1 MQNEN
6 LMDPNA
12 TLKKR
17 SQAWALTFGVW
28 MMVALFLTSQTSL
41 QRQLSENP
49 IPLWR
54 IFSWQFVSCMV
65 WFLLTP
71 LVLKLGRDFPLDKGK
86 WPISVPVHIAAGIV
100 LALFELAVDA
110 FVLPKIGYSGRLA
123 GMTYT
128 QIYYRFVIFNLHLSF
143 TIYWIVLIIS
153 QAMQYYK
160 KYRARELQAS
170 QLEARLA
177 QARLQVLKMQL
188 HPHFLFNTLNAISEL
203 IYRDPESAEKM
214 ITDLSELLRLS
225 FNNLE
230 TQEVPL
236 RQELDFLQKYL
247 EIEQMR
253 FNDRLTVHMDIDDTA
268 YDAAVPNMI
277 LQPLVENA
285 IKHGLGPRS
294 EGGRIDIAAVRSNGS
309 LQLSVSDDGLGVA
322 SADIADLDLGV
333 GLSNTQLRLKHLY
346 GDKHKFEML
355 QKDPTGLKIN
365 MTIPFRNIDQ

>member
-1 MQNEN
+1 MMQNKN
-6 LMDPNA
+6 LMDPNP

-17 SQAWALTFGVW
+17 SMTWIFTFGVW
-28 MMVALFLTSQTSL
+28 MMVALFLTSQSSL
-41 QRQLSENP
+41 QSQLSENP
-49 IPLWR
+49 VPLWR
-54 IFSWQFVSCMV
+54 IFSWQLVSCMV

-71 LVLKLGRDFPLDKGK
+71 LVFKLGRDFPLDKGK
-86 WPISVPVHIAAGIV
+86 WPKSVPVHIVAGV
-100 LALFELAVDA
+100 MLALFELAIDA
-110 FVLPKIGYSGRLA
+110 FILPKIGYSRRFTGLP
-123 GMTYT
+123 YT

-153 QAMQYYK
+153 QATQYYK

-236 RQELDFLQKYL
+236 RQELGFLQKYL

-253 FNDRLTVHMDIDDTA
+253 FNDRLTVQMDIDDTA

-294 EGGRIDIAAVRSNGS
+294 QGGRIDINAVRSNGS
-309 LQLSVSDDGLGVA
+309 LELSVSDDGLGVA
-322 SADIADLDLGV
+322 SEDIADLTLGV

-355 QKDPTGLKIN
+355 AAKPSGLRIN
-365 MTIPFRNIDQ
+365 MTIPFRNI

>member
-1 MQNEN
+1 
-6 LMDPNA
+6 MDPNL

-17 SQAWALTFGVW
+17 STTWLIIFGIW
-28 MMVALFLTSQTSL
+28 MMVALFLTSQSSL
-41 QRQLSENP
+41 QSQLSENP
-49 IPLWR
+49 VSLWR
-54 IFSWQFVSCMV
+54 IFSWQLVSCTI
-65 WFLLTP
+65 WFLMTP
-71 LVLKLGRDFPLDKGK
+71 LVFKLGRDFPFDEGRWKVS
-86 WPISVPVHIAAGIV
+86 IPVHIVAGLI
-100 LALFELAVDA
+100 LALFELAIDA
-110 FVLPKIGYSGRLA
+110 LILPKLGHTRRFDNMSYP
-123 GMTYT
+123 
-128 QIYYRFVIFNLHLSF
+128 QIYYRFVLVNLHLSL
-143 TIYWIVLIIS
+143 TIYWIVQIVS
-153 QAMQYYK
+153 QAMRFYK
-160 KYRARELQAS
+160 KYRERELQAS

-203 IYRDPESAEKM
+203 IYRDPDSAEKM

-253 FNDRLTVHMDIDDTA
+253 FHDRLTVRMNIDDST

-285 IKHGLGPRS
+285 IKHGLSPRS
-294 EGGRIDIAAVRSNGS
+294 EGGHIDIGAVRSNGD
-309 LQLSVSDDGLGVA
+309 LQLSVSDDGLGVP
-322 SADIADLDLGV
+322 SENFSELSLGV

-355 QKDPTGLKIN
+355 AEKPTGLRIN
-365 MTIPFRNIDQ
+365 LTIPFRNI

>member
-1 MQNEN
+1 MQNNNVNET
-6 LMDPNA
+6 DQ
-12 TLKKR
+12 TVSKKAR
-17 SQAWALTFGVW
+17 NWALIFGVW
-28 MMVALFLTSQTSL
+28 MMVALFLTSQSSL
-41 QRQLSENP
+41 QSQLSENP
-49 IPLWR
+49 ISIWR
-54 IFSWQFVSCMV
+54 IFSWQLVSCTI
-65 WFLLTP
+65 WFFLTP
-71 LVLKLGRDFPLDKGK
+71 LVFKLGRDFPLDKGR
-86 WPISVPVHIAAGIV
+86 WPVSVPIHIVAGVI
-100 LALFELAVDA
+100 LALFELAIDA
-110 FVLPKIGYSGRLA
+110 YILPKLGYTRRFDAMSYG
-123 GMTYT
+123 
-128 QIYYRFVIFNLHLSF
+128 QIYYRFVVINLHLSF

-153 QAMQYYK
+153 QATEYYK

-203 IYRDPESAEKM
+203 IYRDPDSAEKM

-253 FNDRLTVHMDIDDTA
+253 FHDRLTIRMNIDDTA

-285 IKHGLGPRS
+285 IKHGLSPRS
-294 EGGRIDIAAVRSNGS
+294 EGGHIDIAAVRSNGS
-309 LQLSVSDDGLGVA
+309 LQLSVSDDGLGVPVEGI
-322 SADIADLDLGV
+322 SELTLGV

-355 QKDPTGLKIN
+355 PVDPSGLTVN
-365 MTIPFRNIDQ
+365 LTIPFRNI

>member
-1 MQNEN
+1 M
-6 LMDPNA
+6 
-12 TLKKR
+12 
-17 SQAWALTFGVW
+17 
-28 MMVALFLTSQTSL
+28 
-41 QRQLSENP
+41 
-49 IPLWR
+49 I
-54 IFSWQFVSCMV
+54 
-65 WFLLTP
+65 WFLMTP

-86 WPISVPVHIAAGIV
+86 WPVSVPVHIVAGLA
-100 LALFELAVDA
+100 LALFELAIDA
-110 FVLPKIGYSGRLA
+110 YILPKIGYTRRFDAMS
-123 GMTYT
+123 YS
-128 QIYYRFVIFNLHLSF
+128 QIYYRFVLINLHLSV
-143 TIYWIVLIIS
+143 TIYWIVLIVS
-153 QAMQYYK
+153 QATEYYK

-203 IYRDPESAEKM
+203 IYRDPDSAEKM

-253 FNDRLTVHMDIDDTA
+253 FNDRLTVQMNIDDSA

-309 LQLSVSDDGLGVA
+309 LELSVSDDGLGLPTENV
-322 SADIADLDLGV
+322 ADISLGV

-355 QKDPTGLKIN
+355 AEKPTGLKIN
-365 MTIPFRNIDQ
+365 MTIPFRNI